1 MIVGDELQPISR
13 VASQI
18 ELAVKFVVDTGL
30 RSSVAANL
38 RTPIISQHRADMQER
53 THTLGVNVNS
63 TRSEVNNSPD
73 WNGAGKVNKP
83 SEFAAQT
90 PSSNMDE
97 PSNDPQIGTSELYDQ
112 LMDFCEQGG
121 LEINDVLTAL
131 LLALRDLAIDHYGI
145 EEAHQA
151 SVSALDEAFDL
162 AKAGYPYPTL
172 Q

>member
-1 MIVGDELQPISR
+1 
-13 VASQI
+13 
-18 ELAVKFVVDTGL
+18 
-30 RSSVAANL
+30 
-38 RTPIISQHRADMQER
+38 MQELS
-53 THTLGVNVNS
+53 HTPGVNVNS

-73 WNGAGKVNKP
+73 WNGAGKVNQP
-83 SEFAAQT
+83 SVFAAQT

-97 PSNDPQIGTSELYDQ
+97 PSNDPQLGPSELYDQ

-121 LEINDVLTAL
+121 LEVNDVLTAL